1 MKRLFKLVISLFLVL
16 ALTFTILVKPTLALT
31 LASPTESYS
40 TATSDYGSENHEETE
55 TIQLAK
61 KVGQALL
68 ATASA
73 ASAAAGLS
81 GGAGI
86 MSGLAGAGAI
96 VGGGAVAGIGVLGA
110 GPAAVTTMVMD
121 RVLKDDENLT
131 NDERQARAIG
141 RAMTTAGA
149 AAATAGSVSET

>member
-1 MKRLFKLVISLFLVL
+1 
-16 ALTFTILVKPTLALT
+16 
-31 LASPTESYS
+31 
-40 TATSDYGSENHEETE
+40 
-55 TIQLAK
+55 
-61 KVGQALL
+61 
-68 ATASA
+68 
-73 ASAAAGLS
+73 
-81 GGAGI
+81 

-131 NDERQARAIG
+131 NNERQARAIG

-149 AAATAGSVSET
+149 AAATAGSVSTIAAVGSVSGLGAAGITSGLATIGGVVGGGMAAGAVVTIAAPAVTAVAAGYGAYRIGKWLSED